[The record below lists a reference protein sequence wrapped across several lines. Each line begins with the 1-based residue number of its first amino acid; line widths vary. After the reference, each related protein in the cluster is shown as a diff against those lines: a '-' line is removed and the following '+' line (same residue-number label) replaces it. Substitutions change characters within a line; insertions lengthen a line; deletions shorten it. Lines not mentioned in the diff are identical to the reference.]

1 MPLGRFGSKKQSKN
15 AKRRFE
21 HLMVMAKENPDR
33 IFDLSDCELHEVP
46 NLMFS
51 QCRVLLT
58 ESLLL
63 HSNLLKS
70 LKHGGKMSCLT
81 SLRVLDLHNNRIAL
95 LPKDIGVLSNLQVF
109 NIENNR
115 ITELPDSIG
124 DLKKL
129 QSLLAKDN
137 QLNSLPTTISGMESL
152 RTLDISGTNKVLYL
166 PKTLCKVRTLEVFV
180 LSNPAVMEYPHSM
193 VACEGLEAIQKF
205 ICKDTGIEYIPPS
218 HATLK
223 VLDSSATTS
232 SSSKQTAAA
241 NLQLYQSSM
250 DQYQR
255 SKDEKMKQQL
265 EIERSIAEQ
274 QREQAYLTAKAKH
287 EKAKE
292 NAFLKQE
299 QAVFDRSI
307 SEQQKKTEIERQ
319 EMMKTLTQV
328 EEEAS
333 RLVNKLVSMNIGA
346 KQREEMLEGMERERM
361 EQEERF
367 KVTQEDIDK
376 LRKKETLAAMQ
387 SVLADNAH
395 YAIAIKKYL
404 GEQYHMTR
412 QAQQT
417 LGADNE
423 LIEHEL
429 KRQQWN
435 QGVLVDQILHEESL
449 QKEAFI
455 MLKLQH
461 DAVQARLVDQIGQL
475 QGELIRLTQIEA
487 QRNKHR
493 IDQDKQTLSLIRNE
507 LTDLL
512 IQLLK
517 EKDHREEMVKSRLVE
532 MEQQREDDQVDF
544 WLVQYQK
551 LLDTKPEVLVQK
563 EHGVDPQIVRL
574 LQRSDAAHHL
584 SAFARHHITMDTIT
598 TLDDE
603 KLRSLGVFEI
613 GLRENIL
620 REIEELY
627 IQRKKVDLP
636 TSDEEHPPPTAP
648 VEQSTSQDPDV
659 VQPTAPS
666 ESQEEE
672 NECVVCLD
680 RNSDTIFLPCGHVCA
695 CFICSTQLQSCPMC
709 RSDVAQKIK
718 IFRS

>member
-1 MPLGRFGSKKQSKN
+1 MPLGSFGSKKQSKN

-33 IFDLSDCELHEVP
+33 IFDLSECELHEVP

-115 ITELPDSIG
+115 ITELPDSVE

-137 QLNSLPTTISGMESL
+137 QLNSLPITISGMESL
-152 RTLDISGTNKVLYL
+152 RTLDISGTNKVIYL
-166 PKTLCKVRTLEVFV
+166 PKTLCKVRTLEVLV
-180 LSNPAVMEYPHSM
+180 LANPAVMEYPHSM
-193 VACEGLEAIQKF
+193 VASEGLEAIQKF

-218 HATLK
+218 HASLK
-223 VLDSSATTS
+223 VLDSSAST

-241 NLQLYQSSM
+241 NLQ
-250 DQYQR
+250 
-255 SKDEKMKQQL
+255 DEKMKQQL
-265 EIERSIAEQ
+265 EIERSVAEQ

-287 EKAKE
+287 DKAKE

-307 SEQQKKTEIERQ
+307 NEQQKKTEIERQ

-328 EEEAS
+328 EDEAS

-376 LRKKETLAAMQ
+376 LRKKETLAAMR

-404 GEQYHMTR
+404 GEQDHMTR
-412 QAQQT
+412 QAQRT

-449 QKEAFI
+449 QKKAFM

-517 EKDHREEMVKSRLVE
+517 EKDQREEMVKSRLVE

-584 SAFARHHITMDTIT
+584 PAFARHQVTMDTIT
-598 TLDDE
+598 TLDEE

-627 IQRKKVDLP
+627 LQRKKVDLP
-636 TSDEEHPPPTAP
+636 TPDKEHPSPTAP
-648 VEQSTSQDPDV
+648 IEQSTSQGPDV
-659 VQPTAPS
+659 VLPTAPS
-666 ESQEEE
+666 EPQEEE

-709 RSDVAQKIK
+709 RSDVTQKIK